1 MKQRFNVTG
10 MTCSACSA
18 RVERVAGQVSGV
30 RKAEVNLL
38 AGRMDVDYDE
48 TKTSPQAIID
58 AITREGY
65 GAALSSGEHAA
76 RKNAAQEKRLKNMQT
91 RIWVSAVSLIL
102 LMYVSMGHMVGL
114 PMPHVFHD
122 GMRGFFIMAATELLF
137 LLPILIVNRVFFTSG
152 FAKLFHG
159 APNMDTL
166 VAVGSA
172 AGILYSF
179 F

>member
-65 GAALSSGEHAA
+65 GAALSSGEHVA
-76 RKNAAQEKRLKNMQT
+76 RKNAAQEKRLKT
-91 RIWVSAVSLIL
+91 CRRA
-102 LMYVSMGHMVGL
+102 
-114 PMPHVFHD
+114 
-122 GMRGFFIMAATELLF
+122 
-137 LLPILIVNRVFFTSG
+137 SG
-152 FAKLFHG
+152 CRRCR
-159 APNMDTL
+159 
-166 VAVGSA
+166 
-172 AGILYSF
+172 
-179 F
+179 